1 VSTTI
6 DLAAVKRG
14 GARRTVTRWR
24 WDVVVGA
31 VAMLL
36 AALAMPVAGAS
47 AKAAPDLGTFA
58 GYEAAHGDV
67 RSVQGSWVV
76 PRVVRDSSPGDQ
88 SLIWVAAQGVGS
100 PQRAPFIQV
109 GVADRVGILGNGEAS
124 AFWSDTAQHFRLQPL
139 KLRVKAGDRLRASL
153 TLTGGRWHVV
163 LDNLSTHRVAR
174 VSTAQESRAR
184 FDSGQWIEEDPT
196 LANFG
201 SRARGVPFARTSTVR
216 FSALD
221 CNGAPPTRDLLYS
234 LWMSL
239 PHAMLGPTPLVG
251 DSFAVVP
258 RRLSLAATR
267 YLTLVTPEDSA
278 ASAFAAALAS
288 WLGGASSSEIDPL
301 AARLTGEL
309 HAVIIGL
316 SGPGWPISSANARA
330 SLVAANRRVI
340 ERLAQVPALPPSA
353 RRGWAHGWARLTARV
368 TAQGQTLRNVLG
380 APDITPYSDGARASA
395 SSPGDSGRRP
405 ATRSLTGRPDARARS
420 TSAPS

>member
-1 VSTTI
+1 
-6 DLAAVKRG
+6 
-14 GARRTVTRWR
+14 
-24 WDVVVGA
+24 
-31 VAMLL
+31 MLL